1 MKEETEKTIHVEIP
15 KTMEEVRW
23 YPYPEYA
30 PKGSQSNI
38 FIIWD
43 KSAGYGESF
52 MENFCANAEYQ
63 PEYASKDPTSCW
75 RSVKYWMYPN
85 IVEMIPKYF
94 ENPWK
99 NRNELQIT
107 VEKMISQTR
116 EELELHDDKE
126 MFHLDLIALSNNL
139 VNILTTSNLKH
150 LCEILTNTEEKHG
163 VN

>member
-1 MKEETEKTIHVEIP
+1 MKEETEKTIHVEKP

-30 PKGSQSNI
+30 PKGDQSNI
-38 FIIWD
+38 FIIWE
-43 KSAGYGESF
+43 KSAGYGESL
-52 MENFCANAEYQ
+52 MDNFCANAEYE

-85 IVEMIPKYF
+85 IIEMVPKRIDT
-94 ENPWK
+94 PWK

-116 EELELHDDKE
+116 EDLELCDEKE
-126 MFHLDLIALSNNL
+126 NFHLDLIALSNNL
-139 VNILTTSNLKH
+139 VNMLRTSNLKY
-150 LCEILTNTEEKHG
+150 LCEILTKDG
-163 VN
+163 GKQDVN